1 MNSSTLHTSTQ
12 YAHPN
17 RPLVARAFNRV
28 GAVIPAQP
36 LVASDLLRAAE
47 KSTGL
52 HDFGEDTFREPF
64 DRLLTAINTE
74 ARLHPLGR
82 TIMRGRLVALLENR
96 LRIEAFAKAH
106 PELTSIELR
115 RPIVIAGLQRTGTTV
130 LHRLL
135 AADPRARALY
145 SWEAL
150 APAPLAGEGDRGS
163 NKRRR
168 NAQLAEKGLRTLSP
182 EFFAIHPVEADA
194 PEEDVLLL
202 DMAFESQAPE
212 ATLHVPSYASWL
224 EEQSLD
230 PAYRFLR
237 RALQVLHWQQSGEW
251 WVLKTPHHM
260 EYLRELLAVFPDAVI
275 VQTHRDPQ
283 STMAS
288 FCSMVAHGR
297 GIFSDN
303 VDPREVGRHWTRK
316 VRRMIDRSI
325 EVRDSGAQSS
335 FVDVQYADLMRDP
348 MGEVAR
354 IYERAGVALTAQAKS
369 AMRAVQSRDTQHR
382 YGKHVYR
389 AADFGL
395 SRAIIEETFSD
406 YCERFGIVRERK
418 KSDNGNS
425 HKSQRATSA
434 STDSS
439 GVHTENPALAVL
451 TGMVSLVS
459 KTDTMPPLGP
469 EYRLDGKTVLITGA
483 NVGLG
488 RAIAEDLAR
497 RGARLLL
504 ACRSGIPEAGEQISA
519 LTGNSQIEMLRVD
532 LSDLRSVAALTD
544 TLAERNEKIDVLIGN
559 AGVMPAHAT
568 PSAQGYELMYAVHVF
583 ANALL
588 ARRLLAQGVIAND
601 VFARNGRKGSDVPRI
616 IFVASESH
624 RSSTGLDVERLGA
637 LVPYGVTDGTKHY
650 GDSKLALVTYARALS
665 RALAPNGVASVG
677 VHTLCPGPVDT
688 QIARNAPAFIKPV
701 LGPIMRRAFA
711 SPESAARPVTI
722 LAAAPELSGE
732 TGWYLHM
739 LRRRELSPWALDD
752 AHADAVYERVESILA
767 PYLGS

>member
-1 MNSSTLHTSTQ
+1 MLQTSTH

-28 GAVIPAQP
+28 GAALPAQP
-36 LVASDLLRAAE
+36 LIAADLLRAAQ

-52 HDFGEDTFREPF
+52 DDFGEDTFREPL
-64 DRLLTAINTE
+64 DRLVSSIDRE

-106 PELTSIELR
+106 PELESLALR
-115 RPIVIAGLQRTGTTV
+115 KPIVIAGLQRTGTTV

-150 APAPLAGEGDRGS
+150 APAPLAGEGERGS
-163 NKRRR
+163 HKRRR
-168 NAQLAEKGLRTLSP
+168 NAQLAERGLRALSP

-202 DMAFESQAPE
+202 DMAFTSQAPE
-212 ATLHVPSYASWL
+212 ATLNVPSYASWL
-224 EEQSLD
+224 ETQSLD

-237 RALQVLHWQQSGEW
+237 RALQCLQWQRTGEW

-260 EYLRELLAVFPDAVI
+260 EYLRELLAVFPDAII

-297 GIFSDN
+297 GIFSDE

-348 MGEVAR
+348 LREVAR
-354 IYERAGVALTAQAKS
+354 IYERAGVELSAQAES
-369 AMRAVQSRDTQHR
+369 AMRAVQARDTQHR

-389 AADFGL
+389 PADFGL
-395 SRAIIEETFSD
+395 SPAIIEETFAD
-406 YCERFGIVRERK
+406 YCERFEIARERK
-418 KSDNGNS
+418 DKPAKKS
-425 HKSQRATSA
+425 ATSGA
-434 STDSS
+434 TDATHI
-439 GVHTENPALAVL
+439 HTENPAIAVL
-451 TGMVSLVS
+451 TGMASLVS
-459 KTDTMPPLGP
+459 KKDTMPALGP

-488 RAIAEDLAR
+488 RAVAEDLAR

-504 ACRSGIPEAGEQISA
+504 ACRSGIPEAGEQISS
-519 LTGNSQIEMLRVD
+519 LTGNSQVEMLRVD
-532 LSDLRSVAALTD
+532 LSDLRSVAALTAQ
-544 TLAERNEKIDVLIGN
+544 LAARGEKIDVLIGN

-568 PSAQGYELMYAVHVF
+568 PSAQGYELLYAVHVF

-588 ARRLLAQGVIAND
+588 ARGLLASGVIAND
-601 VFARNGRKGSDVPRI
+601 VFARNGRRGGDIPRI

-665 RALAPNGVASVG
+665 QVLAPNGVASVG
-677 VHTLCPGPVDT
+677 VHSLCPGPVDT

-711 SPESAARPVTI
+711 SPQTAARPVSL
-722 LAAAPELSGE
+722 LAAAPELAGE

-739 LRRRELSPWALDD
+739 LRKRELAPWALDD
-752 AHADAVYERVESILA
+752 AHTKALYDRVESILQPFFAA
-767 PYLGS
+767 PSA